1 MKRTPWSE
9 VLADPACY
17 HLLVGCLH
25 DSFAGGP
32 DGQYDTNRLRF
43 AVNLMMR
50 CCTGLALGGSFAVQG
65 SRAGGEPQVQVA
77 LSGSEDF
84 VRLRTL
90 TGGHPAELPPWK
102 AGGSFVLRDTLHAR
116 LLLFAGPPDER
127 GAGRR
132 ARERAAAESEE
143 RSLRW
148 KVSARGGWG

>member
-25 DSFAGGP
+25 DSFGGGP

-50 CCTGLALGGSFAVQG
+50 CCSGLSLGGSFAVQG
-65 SRAGGEPQVQVA
+65 SRAGGEPQVQMA
-77 LSGSEDF
+77 LSDARDF
-84 VRLRTL
+84 GRLHAI
-90 TGGHPAELPPWK
+90 TGGRPTELPPWK
-102 AGGSFVLRDTLHAR
+102 AGAQFVLRDTLHAR
-116 LLLFAGPPDER
+116 LLVFAGPPDER

-132 ARERAAAESEE
+132 ARERAAAESQE

-148 KVSARGGWG
+148 KVSARSGWE